1 MTSVLVVSDVLLYR
15 LGIAHFLERDGRVAV
30 TGSAGDRDSALRAA
44 GAAAPDVL
52 LLDTTMPEYEAI
64 AAAVSAHVP
73 GVRVLALT
81 VAETEQAV
89 VSCAAAGAVAY
100 VTRESSLDALVAA
113 IDGAMRGEAILSP
126 LMAGVLLRRA
136 GGTAAAGASEPPLT
150 RRQREIGALLGQGL
164 SNKEI
169 AARLCIEVTTVK
181 NHVHQILE
189 KLQVERR
196 SDVAAA
202 LARAGA
208 RPGI

>member
-1 MTSVLVVSDVLLYR
+1 MTSVLVVSDVVLYR
-15 LGIAHFLERDGRVAV
+15 LGIAHFLERDGRVTV
-30 TGSAGDRDSALRAA
+30 TGSAGDGDSAVHAA
-44 GAAAPDVL
+44 GAAAPDVV
-52 LLDTTMPEYEAI
+52 LLDTTMPGYEAI
-64 AAAVSAHVP
+64 AAALSGEVP

-89 VSCAAAGAVAY
+89 VACAAAGAVGY

-136 GGTAAAGASEPPLT
+136 GGTAAADSREPPLT
-150 RRQREIGALLGQGL
+150 RRQREIGVLLGEGL

-202 LARAGA
+202 LARGGG